1 MNWKRSWILGGSCS
15 PGGSEVLALLPRAVG
30 APSLEVPAAT
40 DGAWA
45 AELGGTAHSRAGA
58 GGYEGSSNP
67 TIL

>member
-1 MNWKRSWILGGSCS
+1 MLGGNYL
-15 PGGSEVLALLPRAVG
+15 PRGSEALALLPRAVG

-45 AELGGTAHSRAGA
+45 AELGGTAHSTVGA

-67 TIL
+67 TML